1 MFRKDS
7 HVLAPDHRSVL
18 LDLLRPPPE
27 FTLDVAVATTFTLDL
42 EAALIAPLAFA
53 AFNTEGPGDPIA
65 TLEAVRSASDRF
77 TVFCQ
82 AGEMRVP
89 QAASDL
95 FAFVEPVVHEVRR
108 PRAGH
113 LFHPKLWLLR
123 YQGPDDATSIRLL
136 VPTRNLTND
145 ASWDAVLR
153 LDGTPVGGPDSANKP
168 LADLVRWCCSN
179 TPRGIEPDRLGGIES
194 LVESV
199 RRTVWEYPDGVN
211 EMVFHVLGLAGR
223 KRPDFTGNRHLV
235 ISPFVTLEGLAAVA
249 PSTSPVVVSR
259 PDQLEML
266 PADAVASLDCRWFA
280 TPTMGDDPEERQDP
294 NLGELHAKVIVAE
307 RGRRAHV
314 YVGSANATGAA
325 FGGNVEILVELR
337 GGKAALGIDA
347 TLEDLAKVTEPCL
360 IDGDRQPSEAD
371 ELQRAVDDLL
381 RDAALSEMK
390 LHVTPAGE
398 ATWRL
403 DIATAE
409 PLLPESTSARVT
421 VELLSRPGYAL
432 EAPSGQPLIGSFDG
446 VDTPDVTPFVVVRI
460 ELAGTTQTATGATVV
475 RATLIGDPPGR
486 LDSVIARQ
494 VDTPAKFLRFLFL
507 LLGMAGGGIPSW
519 LQPTGDE
526 ANDGSNDR
534 VVDLIEL
541 GVFEALTRALVSSPV
556 ALDDLG
562 RLVDRLRSTQ
572 AGQRTLPEGFDELW
586 EAVCGAKS
594 LIGVTGQ

>member
-1 MFRKDS
+1 M
-7 HVLAPDHRSVL
+7 LAPDHRSVL

-27 FTLDVAVATTFTLDL
+27 FKLDVAVATTFTLDL
-42 EAALIAPLAFA
+42 EAALVAPLAFA
-53 AFNTEGPGDPIA
+53 AFDTDGPGDPIA
-65 TLEAVRSASDRF
+65 ALEAVRSASDRF

-123 YQGPDDATSIRLL
+123 YRDAEDATSIRLL

-153 LDGTPVGGPDSANKP
+153 LDGTPTGGPDSANKP

-179 TPRGIEPDRLGGIES
+179 TPRGIDPSRLRSIES

-199 RRTVWEYPDGVN
+199 RRTEWEYPDGVN
-211 EMVFHVLGLAGR
+211 EMVFHALGVAGR
-223 KRPDFTGNRHLV
+223 KRPDFTGYRHLV
-235 ISPFVTLEGLAAVA
+235 ISPFLNTEGLEIVA
-249 PSTSPVVVSR
+249 PSESPVVVSR
-259 PDQLEML
+259 PEQMELL
-266 PADAVASLDCRWFA
+266 PAAVIDGLDCRWFA
-280 TPTMGDDPEERQDP
+280 TPTVDDDAEERPNP

-314 YVGSANATGAA
+314 FVGSANATGAA

-337 GGKAALGIDA
+337 GGKTALGIEA
-347 TLEDLAKVTEPCL
+347 TLDDLAKVTEGCL
-360 IDGDRQPSEAD
+360 IEGGHEPGEAD

-381 RDAALSEMK
+381 RDAALSDID

-398 ATWRL
+398 AAWRL
-403 DIATAE
+403 AMASAA
-409 PLLPESTSARVT
+409 PLVSGSVKARVT

-432 EAPSGQPLIGSFDG
+432 DAPVDQPLAGMFDD
-446 VDTPDVTPFVVVRI
+446 VSTPDVTPFVVVRV
-460 ELAGTTQTATGATVV
+460 ELAGTTQTVTGATVV
-475 RATLIGDPPGR
+475 RATLFGDPPGR

-526 ANDGSNDR
+526 TNDGSSDR

-541 GVFEALTRALVSSPV
+541 GVFEALTRALVSSPA

-562 RLVDRLRSTQ
+562 RLVDRLRTTE

-586 EAVCGAKS
+586 EAVSDARA
-594 LIGVTGQ
+594 LIGAAEQ

>member
-1 MFRKDS
+1 M
-7 HVLAPDHRSVL
+7 LAPDHRSVL

-27 FTLDVAVATTFTLDL
+27 FILDVAVATTFTLDL
-42 EAALIAPLAFA
+42 EAALVAPLAFA
-53 AFNTEGPGDPIA
+53 AFDTDGPGDPIA

-123 YQGPDDATSIRLL
+123 YRGPDDATSIRLL

-145 ASWDAVLR
+145 VSWDAVLR
-153 LDGTPVGGPDSANKP
+153 LDGTPAGGPDAANKP
-168 LADLVRWCCSN
+168 LVDLVRWCCSN
-179 TPRGIEPDRLGGIES
+179 TPRGIEPTRLTGIES

-199 RRTVWEYPDGVN
+199 RRTEWEYPDGVN
-211 EMVFHVLGLAGR
+211 EMIFHALGFAGR
-223 KRPDFTGNRHLV
+223 KLPDFTGNRHLV
-235 ISPFVTLEGLAAVA
+235 ISPFVNTEGLDTVA
-249 PSTSPVVVSR
+249 PSANPVVISR
-259 PDQLEML
+259 PEQLELL
-266 PADAVASLDCRWFA
+266 PTDVVAGLDCRWFA
-280 TPTMGDDPEERQDP
+280 TPTIGDDDEERP
-294 NLGELHAKVIVAE
+294 SPHLGELHAKVIVAE

-325 FGGNVEILVELR
+325 FGGNVEIVIEIR

-347 TLEDLAKVTEPCL
+347 TLADLAKVTEPCQ
-360 IDGDRQPSEAD
+360 IEGGRQTGEAD
-371 ELQRAVDDLL
+371 ELQRIVDDLL
-381 RDAALSEMK
+381 RDAALSGIE
-390 LHVTPAGE
+390 LNVVPVGE
-398 ATWRL
+398 EAWRL
-403 DIATAE
+403 AVASAV
-409 PLLPESTSARVT
+409 PLVLASVDARVT

-432 EAPSGQPLIGSFDG
+432 EVPAGLPLAGAFEDVS
-446 VDTPDVTPFVVVRI
+446 TPDVTPFVVVRV
-460 ELAGTTQTATGATVV
+460 EVDGATQSVTGATVV
-475 RATLIGDPPGR
+475 RATLNGDPPGR

-507 LLGMAGGGIPSW
+507 LLGMAGGGIPTW

-526 ANDGSNDR
+526 TNDGSNDR

-541 GVFEALTRALVSSPV
+541 GVFEALTRALVSSPA
-556 ALDDLG
+556 ALADLG
-562 RLVDRLRSTQ
+562 RLVDRLRTTE
-572 AGQRTLPEGFDELW
+572 AGRRTLPEGFGELW
-586 EAVCGAKS
+586 EAVSEARS
-594 LIGVTGQ
+594 LIGATGQ

>member
-1 MFRKDS
+1 M
-7 HVLAPDHRSVL
+7 LAPDHRSVL

-27 FTLDVAVATTFTLDL
+27 FSLDVAVATTFTLDL
-42 EAALIAPLAFA
+42 EAALVAPLAFA
-53 AFNTEGPGDPIA
+53 AFDTDGPGDPIA
-65 TLEAVRSASDRF
+65 TLEAVRSVSDRF

-95 FAFVEPVVHEVRR
+95 FAFVESVVHEVRR

-123 YQGPDDATSIRLL
+123 YRGAADETSIRLL

-153 LDGTPVGGPDSANKP
+153 LDGTPAGGPDSANKP
-168 LADLVRWCCSN
+168 LADLVRWCCAN
-179 TPRGIEPDRLGGIES
+179 TPRGIDPARFTGIES

-199 RRTVWEYPDGVN
+199 RRTVWEHPDGVK
-211 EMVFHVLGLAGR
+211 EMVFHAVGIAR
-223 KRPDFTGNRHLV
+223 RERPDFTGSRHLV
-235 ISPFVTLEGLAAVA
+235 ISPFVNAEGLETVA
-249 PSTSPVVVSR
+249 PSASPVVISR
-259 PDQLEML
+259 PEQLELL
-266 PADAVASLDCRWFA
+266 PADVVAGLDCRWFA
-280 TPTMGDDPEERQDP
+280 TPTLGDDAEERPTP

-307 RGRRAHV
+307 RGQRAHV

-337 GGKAALGIDA
+337 GGRTALGIDA
-347 TLEDLAKVTEPCL
+347 TLADLAKVTEPCQ
-360 IDGDRQPSEAD
+360 IEGGREPGEAD

-381 RDAALSEMK
+381 RDAALSDME

-398 ATWRL
+398 AAWQVA
-403 DIATAE
+403 IASAV
-409 PLLPESTSARVT
+409 PLVSGSANARVT

-432 EAPSGQPLIGSFDG
+432 EASAGLPLAGSFDD
-446 VDTPDVTPFVVVRI
+446 VSTPDVTPFVVVRV
-460 ELAGTTQTATGATVV
+460 ELDGTTTKATGATVV
-475 RATLIGDPPGR
+475 RATLFGDPPGR

-519 LQPTGDE
+519 LQSTGDD
-526 ANDGSNDR
+526 AKDGSSDR
-534 VVDLIEL
+534 VIDLIEL
-541 GVFEALTRALVSSPV
+541 GVFEALTRALVSSP
-556 ALDDLG
+556 ATLDDLG
-562 RLVDRLRSTQ
+562 RLVDRLRTTE

-586 EAVCGAKS
+586 EAVRDARSIIGA
-594 LIGVTGQ
+594 TGQ

>member
-1 MFRKDS
+1 M
-7 HVLAPDHRSVL
+7 LAPDHRSVL

-27 FTLDVAVATTFTLDL
+27 FSLDVAVATTFTLDL
-42 EAALIAPLAFA
+42 EAALVAPLAFA
-53 AFNTEGPGDPIA
+53 AFDTDGPGDPIA

-123 YQGPDDATSIRLL
+123 YRDADDATSIRLL

-153 LDGTPVGGPDSANKP
+153 LDGTPAGGPDSANKP

-179 TPRGIEPDRLGGIES
+179 TPRGLESARLAGIES

-199 RRTVWEYPDGVN
+199 RRTMWEYPDGVN
-211 EMVFHVLGLAGR
+211 EMVFHTLGLAGR
-223 KRPDFTGNRHLV
+223 KRPDFTGSRHLV
-235 ISPFVTLEGLAAVA
+235 ISPFVNAEGLEAVA
-249 PSTSPVVVSR
+249 PSDSPVVISR
-259 PDQLEML
+259 PDQLEL
-266 PADAVASLDCRWFA
+266 LSTDVVAGLDCRWFA
-280 TPTMGDDPEERQDP
+280 TPTLGDEDEDRPTA

-325 FGGNVEILVELR
+325 LGGNVEILVELR
-337 GGKAALGIDA
+337 GGKTALGIDA
-347 TLEDLAKVTEPCL
+347 TLADLAKVTEPCL
-360 IDGDRQPSEAD
+360 IEAGREPGEAD

-381 RDAALSEMK
+381 RDAALSDME

-398 ATWRL
+398 ACWQL
-403 DIATAE
+403 AVASAV
-409 PLLPESTSARVT
+409 PLVAASANARVT

-432 EAPSGQPLIGSFDG
+432 EAPAGLPLAGTFDD
-446 VDTPDVTPFVVVRI
+446 VSTPDVTPFLVVRV
-460 ELAGTTQTATGATVV
+460 ELDGTTQTVTGATVV

-507 LLGMAGGGIPSW
+507 LLGMSGGGIPSW
-519 LQPTGDE
+519 LQPTGNE

-541 GVFEALTRALVSSPV
+541 GVFEALTRALVSSPT

-562 RLVDRLRSTQ
+562 RLVDRLRTTE

-586 EAVCGAKS
+586 EAVRDARS
-594 LIGVTGQ
+594 LIGATEP

>member
-1 MFRKDS
+1 MFRKDW

-27 FTLDVAVATTFTLDL
+27 FSLDVAVVTTFTLDL
-42 EAALIAPLAFA
+42 EAALVAPLAFA
-53 AFNTEGPGDPIA
+53 AFDTEGPGDPIA

-82 AGEMRVP
+82 AGEMRLP

-123 YQGPDDATSIRLL
+123 YRGPDDETSIRVL

-153 LDGTPVGGPDSANKP
+153 LDGTPVGGPAAANKP

-179 TPRGIEPDRLGGIES
+179 TPRGIEPSRLAGIES

-199 RRTVWEYPDGVN
+199 RRTEWEYPEGVN
-211 EMVFHVLGLAGR
+211 EMVFHTLGVAGR
-223 KRPDFTGNRHLV
+223 QRPDFTGNRHLV
-235 ISPFVTLEGLAAVA
+235 ISPFVNADGLDFVA
-249 PSTSPVVVSR
+249 PSADPVVISR
-259 PDQLEML
+259 PEQLELL
-266 PADAVASLDCRWFA
+266 PTDVVAGLDCRWFA
-280 TPTMGDDPEERQDP
+280 TPTIGDAEERP
-294 NLGELHAKVIVAE
+294 SPKLGDLHAKVIVAE

-325 FGGNVEILVELR
+325 FGGNVEIVVELR

-347 TLEDLAKVTEPCL
+347 TLADLAKVTESCQ
-360 IDGDRQPSEAD
+360 IEGGREPSEAD
-371 ELQRAVDDLL
+371 ELQRIVDDLL
-381 RDAALSEMK
+381 RDAALSDIE
-390 LHVTPAGE
+390 LNVTAAAEGAWCLAIASAVPLVPDSAG
-398 ATWRL
+398 
-403 DIATAE
+403 
-409 PLLPESTSARVT
+409 ARVT
-421 VELLSRPGYAL
+421 AELLSRPGYAL
-432 EAPSGQPLIGSFDG
+432 DVPAGLPLSGVFDD
-446 VDTPDVTPFVVVRI
+446 VSTPDVTPFVIVRV
-460 ELAGTTQTATGATVV
+460 EVDGATQTATGATVV
-475 RATLIGDPPGR
+475 RATINGDPPGR

-519 LQPTGDE
+519 LQPNGDGT
-526 ANDGSNDR
+526 NDGSNDR

-541 GVFEALTRALVSSPV
+541 GVFEALTRALVSSPA
-556 ALDDLG
+556 ALADLG
-562 RLVDRLRSTQ
+562 RLVDRLRTTE
-572 AGQRTLPEGFDELW
+572 AGKRTLPEGFDELW
-586 EAVCGAKS
+586 EAVSDARA
-594 LIGVTGQ
+594 LIGATGQ